1 MWYII
6 GFLLVF
12 VGAVAALPIVLER
25 RRATIGPG
33 ERQNAKG
40 EFAVLSQGVTHYRWL
55 GSARGPVAV
64 LIHGIATPSVAMF
77 DLAEGLGRMG
87 YRVLIYDLYGR
98 GLSDAARGRQNG
110 AFFLRQLSDLLY
122 HQDVP
127 EEVTLVGYS
136 MGGAIATLFA
146 ARHPHRVTRLILLA
160 PAGIVT
166 PEDDFARFC
175 RRWPVI
181 GDWVHGT
188 FARRRILAAI
198 PADGPNL
205 NLNIVRYAQRAELNR
220 KGYLRA
226 ILSSRR
232 GVLSER
238 LEKEH
243 RKIAKMALP
252 VVAIWAEKDEVIPL
266 SALGLL
272 AQWNRGAHQEVVPG
286 AGHAMPYSHPGE
298 ALKALRVGL
307 RD

>member
-1 MWYII
+1 MWYI
-6 GFLLVF
+6 GFLLLAL
-12 VGAVAALPIVLER
+12 GALAGLPILLER
-25 RRATIGPG
+25 RRITIGPAQ
-33 ERQNAKG
+33 RRNAKG
-40 EFAVLSQGVTHYRWL
+40 DFAVLSQGVTYYRWL

-64 LIHGIATPSVAMF
+64 LVHGIATPSVAMF

-87 YRVLIYDLYGR
+87 YRVLVYDLYGR
-98 GLSDAARGRQNG
+98 GLSDAPRGRQTG
-110 AFFLRQLSDLLY
+110 AFFLRQLSDLLA
-122 HQDVP
+122 HQNVP

-136 MGGAIATLFA
+136 MGGTIATLFT
-146 ARHPHRVTRLILLA
+146 ARNPHRVTRLILFA
-160 PAGIVT
+160 PAGIVA
-166 PEDDFARFC
+166 PEDAFARFC

-181 GDWVHGT
+181 GDWVHGL

-243 RKIAKMALP
+243 RKIAKMGLP

-272 AQWNRGAHQEVVPG
+272 ALWNRSAHQEVVTG
-286 AGHAMPYSHPGE
+286 AGHAMPYSHP
-298 ALKALRVGL
+298 AAAMKALRVGL